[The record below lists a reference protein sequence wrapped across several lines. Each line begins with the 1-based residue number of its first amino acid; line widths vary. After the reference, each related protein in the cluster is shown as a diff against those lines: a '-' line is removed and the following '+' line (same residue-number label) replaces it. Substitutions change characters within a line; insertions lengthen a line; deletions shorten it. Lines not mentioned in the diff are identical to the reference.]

1 MDSLQDILGKK
12 SFIPPDEFKMVR
24 EYIQRRYKSNSYVK
38 IQRDALIVTVKGS
51 ALAATIQLERQ
62 RLIEECHLTKK
73 LVIRASSGQ

>member
-1 MDSLQDILGKK
+1 MQDILGKK
-12 SFIPPDEFKMVR
+12 NFTPPDEFKAVR
-24 EYIQRRYKSNSYVK
+24 EYIQRHYNSNSYVK

-73 LVIRASSGQ
+73 LVIRAGS

>member
-12 SFIPPDEFKMVR
+12 SFVPPDEFKDVR
-24 EYIQRRYKSNSYVK
+24 EYIRRRYNSNCYVK

-73 LVIRASSGQ
+73 LVIRASR